1 MSPFS
6 AKDTLHISN
15 IFPLT
20 QGFVVLYLYIV
31 IWVSFMNLVAVFLGG
46 GVGSVLRYLLGLF
59 FGKNI
64 NTVFPIATFLINIL
78 GSLFLGFVLGLFMAK
93 TNVNTQFKLFLTVG
107 IAGGFTTFSTF
118 TVETFHLFK
127 DGHNYLALI
136 YPIASIILGFAAV
149 LLGFYLSR
157 TV

>member
-1 MSPFS
+1 
-6 AKDTLHISN
+6 
-15 IFPLT
+15 
-20 QGFVVLYLYIV
+20 
-31 IWVSFMNLVAVFLGG
+31 MNLVAVFLGG
-46 GVGSVLRYLLGLF
+46 GIGSVLRYLLSAA

-64 NTVFPIATFLINIL
+64 SIVFPLATFLINIL

-93 TNVNTQFKLFLTVG
+93 GHANTQLKLFLTVG

-118 TVETFHLFK
+118 TVETFNLFK

-136 YPIASIILGFAAV
+136 YPIASIIIGFGAV
-149 LLGFYLSR
+149 LVGFYLAR